1 MKADADGSLVGL
13 KTRCCIALIAGLMM
27 AAFTDVHQAQAQN
40 LSHFISNLY
49 GGQGITLANTPG
61 PEEFNHAHHFSEQSI
76 EALNA
81 LGSSVA
87 SGLNLTS
94 FPSTAAVGFTYNI
107 ELGLPVA
114 TTESLGT
121 ILGERAE
128 TVGVGNFN
136 LAATYSR
143 LDFTNFNGKPLND
156 IQVFLPHIAEPN
168 CTVQLCPGAPN
179 NSGEFLLD
187 KIRLDINLNI
197 SQDVF
202 VLYGTYGIT
211 SNWDMTLVL
220 PVIHTHALATSDAT
234 IIFNSN
240 TDNGRQ
246 LHSFIGAPTNPHSV
260 SGGDASGVGDLIV
273 HTKYNFLRG
282 DPTLPDLAV
291 AGAVKTPSGDSSNLL
306 GTGGTDLLGLL
317 ILSKQ
322 INWAAPHLNAGYQ
335 HAFGGFDKS
344 AFVYAAGADFTF
356 NPKVTTVVDFIGRVY
371 SANQQLHDVGLGM
384 KWNPMGNHVFSV
396 DFLLPINKSSGLRTD
411 FVATVGY
418 QTTF

>member
-1 MKADADGSLVGL
+1 MRKNAEGSLRGTRTGCGLAIAAGFTAALLTHVG
-13 KTRCCIALIAGLMM
+13 
-27 AAFTDVHQAQAQN
+27 QANAQN
-40 LSHFISNLY
+40 LSRFISNLY
-49 GGQGITLANTPG
+49 GGQGITLADEGLP
-61 PEEFNHAHHFSEQSI
+61 PQFSHAHHFTEDSI
-76 EALNA
+76 TALNS
-81 LGSSVA
+81 LGSSIA
-87 SGLNLTS
+87 SSLNLTS

-114 TTESLGT
+114 TTQSLGT

-128 TVGVGNFN
+128 TIGVGNFN

-143 LDFTNFNGKPLND
+143 LDFKDFNGQSLND
-156 IQVFLPHIAEPN
+156 IHILLPHAPVAG
-168 CTVQLCPGAPN
+168 CTVQLCPFVPGG
-179 NSGEFLLD
+179 GEFLLD

-234 IIFNSN
+234 IIFNSP

-246 LHSFIGAPTNPHSV
+246 LHTFVGAPTSPHSV
-260 SGGDASGVGDLIV
+260 SGGDASGVGDLII

-356 NPKVTTVVDFIGRVY
+356 DPKVTTVVDFVGRVY

-384 KWNPMGNHVFSV
+384 KWNPVGNNVFSV

>member
-1 MKADADGSLVGL
+1 MKADVDGSLVGL

-49 GGQGITLANTPG
+49 GGQGVTLADLPPG
-61 PEEFNHAHHFSEQSI
+61 SPFSHEHHFSEQSI
-76 EALNA
+76 EELNS
-81 LGSSVA
+81 LGSTIA
-87 SGLNLTS
+87 SSLNLTS
-94 FPSTAAVGFTYNI
+94 FPSTTAVGFTYNI

-114 TTESLGT
+114 TTQSLGT

-128 TVGVGNFN
+128 TVGAGNLN

-143 LDFTNFNGKPLND
+143 VGFKDFNGKSLND
-156 IQVFLPHIAEPN
+156 IQIILPHSAIPG
-168 CTVQLCPGAPN
+168 CSVQSCFGQ
-179 NSGEFLLD
+179 SGEFLLD

-234 IIFNSN
+234 IIFNSD
-240 TDNGRQ
+240 TDNGHQ
-246 LHSFIGAPTNPHSV
+246 FHSFVGAPTSPHSV

-282 DPTLPDLAV
+282 DPSLPDLAV

-317 ILSKQ
+317 VLSKQ

-335 HAFGGFDKS
+335 HSFGGFDKS

-356 NPKVTTVVDFIGRVY
+356 NPRVTTVVDFVGRVY

-384 KWNPMGNHVFSV
+384 KWNPIGNHVFSV

-411 FVATVGY
+411 FVATVGF